1 MFFQRR
7 VHICGSAWS
16 AIFYIKKTKSRFWKP
31 DQRALFL
38 SLLNREQTLN
48 TVKQATENSILY
60 SGYHR
65 PACMGNWKHPSIP
78 PVLCILLLAG
88 PKIIKVD
95 IDEQAKG
102 KTKDLRQICTHNSDV
117 HLYCAL

>member
-7 VHICGSAWS
+7 VHICGSAWFT
-16 AIFYIKKTKSRFWKP
+16 IFYVKNTKIP
-31 DQRALFL
+31 FL

-48 TVKQATENSILY
+48 TVKQATDNSILY
-60 SGYHR
+60 IGYHR
-65 PACMGNWKHPSIP
+65 PACMGNWKHPSLP
-78 PVLCILLLAG
+78 PVFCILLLAG

-102 KTKDLRQICTHNSDV
+102 KTKDLRQICTQNSDV
-117 HLYCAL
+117 RLYCAL